1 MHGAIRE
8 KYVAL
13 EVRPFFGYPVT
24 DAMGT
29 PGPAR
34 FSRFQNGATY
44 WTPFT
49 SPQETSSPTY
59 VLSLDDVTF
68 AAGHTSSGNGHG
80 ANMTDLLVATGGS
93 YADDLLTTTVHRSKR
108 LPGHYLNS
116 IGIPSTKP
124 YALAQGRKTGKPSI
138 PALTV
143 LSPCKIMQCA
153 RDGQEV
159 VA

>member
-1 MHGAIRE
+1 
-8 KYVAL
+8 
-13 EVRPFFGYPVT
+13 
-24 DAMGT
+24 MGT
-29 PGPAR
+29 PVPAR

-49 SPQETSSPTY
+49 SPQETSTPAY

-68 AAGHTSSGNGHG
+68 AAGMPSSGNDHS
-80 ANMTDLLVATGGS
+80 ANMADLIVATGGS
-93 YADDLLTTTVHRSKR
+93 YAGDLLTTTVHRSKC
-108 LPGHYLNS
+108 LPGNYLNS

-124 YALAQGRKTGKPSI
+124 YAFAKGRETGKPSI

-143 LSPCKIMQCA
+143 LSPCKIMQYA